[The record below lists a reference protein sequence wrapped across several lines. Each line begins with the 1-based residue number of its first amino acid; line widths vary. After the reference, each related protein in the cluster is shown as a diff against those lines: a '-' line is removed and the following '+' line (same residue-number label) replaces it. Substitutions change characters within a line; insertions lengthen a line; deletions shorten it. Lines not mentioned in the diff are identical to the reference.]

1 MLLQENDHLIT
12 VINIYE
18 VCSNMRNIQV
28 IYEDLDTLVMKVDDR
43 VVLWESLFQ
52 SLMVFWKKLGW

>member
-1 MLLQENDHLIT
+1 MIT